1 MFFRKSKKT
10 AEPVQLNRVEL
21 DVREDLRKK
30 QDPFAVIMKTVKEL
44 GKQDML
50 VLHATLKPVPL
61 LGLMKLKGYVS
72 ATTRAEHEHWITTFV
87 RKEYASLLQGERDE
101 LPDNGAGSHEDDHA
115 GCSATA
121 EPLSGETGVS
131 PRSIHLD
138 NRGLE
143 PPKPMIRT
151 MDALEKARSGD
162 SITIHND
169 RVPAFLIEEIKNLG
183 YPYQVEAQP
192 DGSAIVTIEKI

>member
-1 MFFRKSKKT
+1 MFFWKSKKSG
-10 AEPVQLNRVEL
+10 ELPQLNRVEL
-21 DVREDLRKK
+21 DVREELLNKR
-30 QDPFAVIMKTVKEL
+30 DPFAIIMKAVKEL

-72 ATTRAEHEHWITTFV
+72 STSRGGHEHWITTFV
-87 RKEYASLLQGERDE
+87 RKEYAAVLEGKQDE
-101 LPDNGAGSHEDDHA
+101 PPETDAGGHEETPEGCPASADNLPDV
-115 GCSATA
+115 
-121 EPLSGETGVS
+121 TGGS

-151 MDALEKARSGD
+151 MDTLEKARPGD
-162 SITIHND
+162 TVTIHND
-169 RVPAFLIEEIKNLG
+169 RVPAFLLEEIKALG
-183 YPYQVEAQP
+183 YPHEIDPQP
-192 DGSAIVTIEKI
+192 DGSAIVTIRKP

>member
-10 AEPVQLNRVEL
+10 AIPAQLNRIEL
-21 DVREDLRKK
+21 DVREELLRK
-30 QDPFAVIMKTVKEL
+30 QDPFATIMKAVKQL

-61 LGLMKLKGYVS
+61 LGLMKLKGYAS
-72 ATTRAEHEHWITTFV
+72 ATAKAGDEHWVTTFV
-87 RKEYASLLQGERDE
+87 RKEYASHLQGEGE
-101 LPDNGAGSHEDDHA
+101 VLPEAAAPTAAEDGALA
-115 GCSATA
+115 AAFA
-121 EPLSGETGVS
+121 EGDSS
-131 PRSIHLD
+131 PRFIHLD

-151 MDALEKARSGD
+151 MDALQKASPGD

-169 RVPAFLIEEIKNLG
+169 RVPAFLLEEIKTLG
-183 YPYQVEAQP
+183 YPYQIQSQP